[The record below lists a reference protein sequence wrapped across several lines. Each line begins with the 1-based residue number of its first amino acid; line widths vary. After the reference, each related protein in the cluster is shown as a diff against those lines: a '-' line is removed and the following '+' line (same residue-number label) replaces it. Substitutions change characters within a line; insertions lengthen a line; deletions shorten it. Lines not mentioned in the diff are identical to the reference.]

1 MTKRNSVKQ
10 IVAFLDLTVIASET
24 RIQREVFGY
33 DRSTSRESNKKY
45 ADILRR
51 GLWRRFY
58 HRVEIRVPGV
68 KSRIFYFRGSVAE
81 MEEMLVK
88 RAGSVKAFLLE
99 NDY

>member
-10 IVAFLDLTVIASET
+10 IVAFLDLTVMASET

-33 DRSTSRESNKKY
+33 DRSTSNESNKKY
-45 ADILRR
+45 TDMLRR
-51 GLWRRFY
+51 GWSKFY
-58 HRVEIRVPGV
+58 NRVEIRVPGL

>member
-10 IVAFLDLTVIASET
+10 IVDFLDLTVLASET

-33 DRSTSRESNKKY
+33 DRNTSKDPNKKY
-45 ADILRR
+45 ADMLRR
-51 GLWRRFY
+51 GWWKKLY
-58 HRVEIRVPGV
+58 QRVEIRVPGL

-81 MEEMLVK
+81 MENLIANK
-88 RAGSVKAFLLE
+88 AGSVKAFLLE

>member
-10 IVAFLDLTVIASET
+10 IVDFLDLTVMASET

-51 GLWRRFY
+51 GCGRKLY

-68 KSRIFYFRGSVAE
+68 KSRIFYFRGDVAE
-81 MEEMLVK
+81 MQAMLAK
-88 RAGSVKAFLLE
+88 RKGLVKAFLLE
-99 NDY
+99 NEP